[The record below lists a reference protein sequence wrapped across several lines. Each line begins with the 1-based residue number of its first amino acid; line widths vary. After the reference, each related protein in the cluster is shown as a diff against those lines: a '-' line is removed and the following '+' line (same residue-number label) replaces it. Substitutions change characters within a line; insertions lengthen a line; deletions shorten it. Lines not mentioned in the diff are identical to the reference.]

1 MGKLHGVAA
10 GVAVAILVVAAARAD
25 GPDISAGRL
34 LASWKDDDPGTRMVA
49 EVIASAF
56 ASGFSWGG
64 DAAGKHTYCASPNLK
79 GNQIMSAFEGF
90 LRDNPT
96 MAGEP
101 YGAAMA
107 GTLTHAFPC
116 GVKS

>member
-64 DAAGKHTYCASPNLK
+64 DAAGKHTYCASPRRALWR
-79 GNQIMSAFEGF
+79 GDGGDAHTRISMRRQELVPMGDATVIRARPAP
-90 LRDNPT
+90 L
-96 MAGEP
+96 
-101 YGAAMA
+101 
-107 GTLTHAFPC
+107 L
-116 GVKS
+116 